1 MEAVG
6 AASAILSIAT
16 VGVQCSMKLMTF
28 AGQIKTAPEQITKI
42 AKDVSLNASIL
53 QQLGELAKEN
63 VGNGLP
69 ISDDKD
75 GSNDDM
81 NSVHDAETAASN
93 QSIFNAKGLGTV
105 MSLAKNCEEIFIS
118 LDQSLRKASKQ
129 LRAKPGTSGKVK
141 LSHAEKLKWPFLL
154 PGMDTMRNELQ
165 NVKGTLMLMLQV
177 AMLAYSRKLMSQ

>member
-28 AGQIKTAPEQITKI
+28 AGQIKTAPDQITKI
-42 AKDVSLNASIL
+42 AEEVSLNASIL

-63 VGNGLP
+63 VGNGP
-69 ISDDKD
+69 PTSDDKD
-75 GSNDDM
+75 SSNDDM
-81 NSVHDAETAASN
+81 KSVHDAETAASK

-105 MSLAKNCEEIFIS
+105 MSLAKNCEEIFNS

-129 LRAKPGTSGKVK
+129 LCAKLGNSGKVK
-141 LSHAEKLKWPFLL
+141 LSHAEKFKWPFLL
-154 PGMDTMRNELQ
+154 PGMDTLRNELQ
-165 NVKGTLMLMLQV
+165 HVKGTLMLMLQV
-177 AMLAYSRKLMSQ
+177 AMLAYSRKLMGQ